1 MIGECFNTLNMQFFT
16 DDCKLTLRELLPY
29 LDKITAIGG
38 TKLAGWLAKDV
49 QWTGIKYRPGDES
62 DRVLEL
68 LHQWLEGEEIKD
80 IPHTVEFF
88 TDMLRSCGEKDLA
101 HRIQFKRSNI
111 YDPCEL
117 NSWLHFSCDLILC
130 DYIVGKNTVTTHI
143 DNTDVLVCKV

>member
-1 MIGECFNTLNMQFFT
+1 M
-16 DDCKLTLRELLPY
+16 
-29 LDKITAIGG
+29 DKITAIGG

-49 QWTGIKYRPGDES
+49 QWTCIKYRPGDES

-80 IPHTVEFF
+80 VPHTVEFF

-101 HRIQFKRSNI
+101 HRIQFERSNI

-117 NSWLHFSCDLILC
+117 NWWLHFICDLTLC
-130 DYIVGKNTVTTHI
+130 DYKVGKNTDHPMAYI
-143 DNTDVLVCKV
+143 